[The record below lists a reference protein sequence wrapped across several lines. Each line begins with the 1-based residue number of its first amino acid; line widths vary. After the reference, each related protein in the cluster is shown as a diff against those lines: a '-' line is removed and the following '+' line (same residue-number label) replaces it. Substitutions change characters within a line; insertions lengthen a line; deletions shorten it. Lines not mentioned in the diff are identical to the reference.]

1 MRRRPQLR
9 NHLRSTG
16 WCHRSDACTSERV
29 ATRPHTEQ
37 FLSLM
42 RLPTLPFIAAALLLL
57 LTPLLA
63 EAQATLPPTYS
74 DSQAVRGRQ
83 WFESACQSC
92 HETKDM
98 TSPDFKV
105 KWTGRTAF
113 DLFEIIST
121 TMPEQEPGSLAQRTY
136 VDIVAYLMQLNGVPA
151 GTTALAAEPLALSSA
166 RLTFRPH
173 ATLRR

>member
-1 MRRRPQLR
+1 MRSLR
-9 NHLRSTG
+9 LVFT
-16 WCHRSDACTSERV
+16 A
-29 ATRPHTEQ
+29 A
-37 FLSLM
+37 
-42 RLPTLPFIAAALLLL
+42 RLLVLCVPA
-57 LTPLLA
+57 LA
-63 EAQATLPPTYS
+63 EAQQVLSPTYS

-92 HETKDM
+92 HEIKDM

-105 KWTGRTAF
+105 KWAGRTAF

-121 TMPEQEPGSLAQRTY
+121 TMPEEEPGTLTQRTY

-151 GTTALAAEPLALSSA
+151 GTTALEAEPSVLSSA

-173 ATLRR
+173 ETASHISPHFTRRR